1 MLGVPTEEP
10 PPLTLAEPLVEEVE
24 PEALVRL
31 DEERAAVLLLVVVA
45 FADVVEVG
53 GDEVTGETSTICVDL
68 AGSLFAEVKGLEVVE
83 DFEVALAEA
92 LEEEDLAI
100 DKKIKG

>member
-1 MLGVPTEEP
+1 MLGVPTEDP
-10 PPLTLAEPLVEEVE
+10 PPLTLATPLVEEVE

-31 DEERAAVLLLVVVA
+31 DEERAAALLLAVVA
-45 FADVVEVG
+45 FADVVEVD
-53 GDEVTGETSTICVDL
+53 GDDVTGETSTICDDL

>member
-31 DEERAAVLLLVVVA
+31 DEERAAVLRLVVVA

-68 AGSLFAEVKGLEVVE
+68 AGSLLASVEVLEGVE

-92 LEEEDLAI
+92 LEEEVLAI
-100 DKKIKG
+100 DKR